1 MPVVSAHSPRLDSPE
16 CRTIIVGM
24 GTLRAAVG
32 AVLLVVLASGS
43 VATAAEYRLRV
54 ANLDENAYFHF
65 AERDGHDSASPF
77 VLRRL
82 EPALEQSAL
91 PSGVFVTSR
100 TLVPADRGRVRSFG
114 AVEARPMPVQSSN
127 MGQWEEIRWEG
138 KPGERVVWI
147 IQGEGVVRQGVVGVG
162 LRGPGGEFRHYIPF
176 TPGPGAW
183 KVRAARIGLEF
194 VDFWYGRDG
203 LWTRVLGPRLDL
215 ATGIAAVVAE
225 NPNSV
230 YADSVFLVIEQPPAT
245 TTYDVVAGG
254 CSMTRK
260 TESA

>member
-1 MPVVSAHSPRLDSPE
+1 
-16 CRTIIVGM
+16 
-24 GTLRAAVG
+24 
-32 AVLLVVLASGS
+32 
-43 VATAAEYRLRV
+43 
-54 ANLDENAYFHF
+54 
-65 AERDGHDSASPF
+65 

-114 AVEARPMPVQSSN
+114 AVEARPLSQAPSPGEWQEV
-127 MGQWEEIRWEG
+127 RWEG

-162 LRGPGGEFRHYIPF
+162 LRGAGGEFRHYIPF
-176 TPGPGAW
+176 TPGPRAW
-183 KVRAARIGLEF
+183 KVRAARLGLEF

-245 TTYDVVAGG
+245 TTYDVVIAWRHRGRGQFNPYYEGPGSGG
-254 CSMTRK
+254 VDTDVR
-260 TESA
+260 